1 MGNQLFLIQVP
12 KGDVALRVGTIQD
25 DSKGKT
31 VEVLWEG
38 ADTPETVQMGT
49 GFRKALQDSLTFLI
63 FVQPD
68 SVTKM
73 LRTEPTELFYLALK
87 EFDYKPKS
95 FEDIAQLLEGLN
107 IDRDALTVAWK
118 SCLEKLVAKEDVT
131 VVGGKKL
138 TVKAQLRR
146 SKKTTETL
154 PQESDKQHTETVLKE
169 PQSPIPQTA
178 QESSTESSTETTEIE
193 QSKSKQQQIN
203 SEEVLS
209 VDELLLK
216 LATQGLQGAEHVV
229 LSGSTTPLTQ
239 SFLDVLQGQE
249 PNTEAL
255 GFLALNPLAV
265 SLELQ
270 DLNQVVLSS
279 AAPVNKTLSDVLT
292 APLILT
298 KKANLVFDPDV
309 LENWQKSKS
318 AATSLGTMNIEYSK
332 LDKEAQASHAVRI
345 LGFFESLLGASN
357 THLEL
362 HDVIWILEVSVSL
375 DNKQSEKQITRVV
388 DLLTSE
394 LKKKDNSQAF
404 AALATPIVSRL
415 LSKTPFPAAGGR
427 TGLVAALGHIDEDA
441 ISSPEW
447 WTGFDWEALNR
458 VSTGP
463 LAPLLASEQLTT
475 LVRKPVVDS
484 YLAQVSGRKML
495 AEVIGASS
503 LATDLISSDLIS
515 SLFERAAKQD
525 KTLQTWLPQLRQ
537 QARLDS
543 VTAENAQLTV
553 EMSRLAS
560 AANSQSEIVRNFE
573 NEISQLRTKIDEI
586 KGESSGITER
596 EKQQLQIDANRTI
609 AQLAASVEQVIP
621 DELVGA
627 VLEKLENL
635 LRRQGIEPT
644 SLRGQQASFDP
655 IIHSCPGKRPANGEP
670 VIVGRSGYKWIDKG
684 NEVILLQALVASV

>member
-1 MGNQLFLIQVP
+1 VANQLFLIQAP
-12 KGDVALRVGTIQD
+12 KGDVPLRVGTIQD

-31 VEVLWEG
+31 VEVLWED
-38 ADTPETVQMGT
+38 ADSPETVQMGT
-49 GFRKALQDSLTFLI
+49 GFRKALQDSLTYLI

-73 LRTEPTELFYLALK
+73 LQTKPTELFYRALK

-107 IDRDALTVAWK
+107 IERDVLADAWK
-118 SCLEKLVAKEDVT
+118 SSLEKLVEKEDVS

-154 PQESDKQHTETVLKE
+154 PQESVKQDTETS
-169 PQSPIPQTA
+169 PQELQAPVPQTTP
-178 QESSTESSTETTEIE
+178 ESSTDTAEQEESNP
-193 QSKSKQQQIN
+193 KPQQLN
-203 SEEVLS
+203 ADEVLS

-216 LATQGLQGAEHVV
+216 LATQELRGMEHGL

-239 SFLDVLQGQE
+239 SLIDALLGLE
-249 PNTEAL
+249 PNAEAL
-255 GFLALNPLAV
+255 DSIALNPLAV
-265 SLELQ
+265 SRELQ

-279 AAPVNKTLSDVLT
+279 AALMNNALSKALT
-292 APLILT
+292 PPLFLT
-298 KKANLVFDPDV
+298 KKTNSIIAPEV

-318 AATSLGTMNIEYSK
+318 AAASLGAMNIEFSK
-332 LDKEAQASHAVRI
+332 LDKEAQASFAVKI
-345 LGFFESLLGASN
+345 VAFFEALLGASN
-357 THLEL
+357 TYIGLE
-362 HDVIWILEVSVSL
+362 DVIWILEVSISL
-375 DNKQSEKQITRVV
+375 ENKQSEKQTTRSIDV
-388 DLLTSE
+388 LTSE

-404 AALATPIVSRL
+404 AALATPTVSRL
-415 LSKTPFPAAGGR
+415 LSKTPFLATGGR

-441 ISSPEW
+441 IVSSEW

-463 LAPLLASEQLTT
+463 LAPLLGSEQLTT
-475 LVRKPVVDS
+475 LVRKPVVDA
-484 YLAQVSGRKML
+484 YLSQVAGRKML

-503 LATDLISSDLIS
+503 LATDLISSDLIAT
-515 SLFERAAKQD
+515 LFDRAAKQD

-543 VTAENAQLTV
+543 VTAENTQLNV
-553 EMSRLAS
+553 ELSRLTS
-560 AANSQSEIVRNFE
+560 TANSQSEIVHNFE
-573 NEISQLRTKIDEI
+573 KEISQLRSKIDDI

-596 EKQQLQIDANRTI
+596 EKQQLQIDAYRTI

-621 DELVGA
+621 DEFVGA

-644 SLRGQQASFDP
+644 SLRGQPASFDP
-655 IIHSCPGKRPANGEP
+655 IIHSCPGKRPSNGDP
-670 VIVGRSGYKWIDKG
+670 VIVGRSGYKWIDQD
-684 NEVILLQALVASV
+684 NEVILLQALVASA